1 MAAVDTVIFDI
12 GNVLIRWDMHN
23 LYRRIFATDAQIAAF
38 LSETG
43 LEAENTKFDAGK
55 PFAVGTAELA
65 EKFPH
70 HADALLAFDARWT
83 ECLDGAI
90 EQNVAVLADLKKAG
104 TTVHAITNFSA
115 EKFPIACRIF
125 PFLTS
130 FEETVVS
137 GAVKLIKPDAAIYR
151 VLLDQR
157 DIDPARAVF
166 IDDSAANIATA
177 KSLGLKTVHFV
188 GDVDVRRSL
197 QSLGVPGL

>member
-1 MAAVDTVIFDI
+1 MATVDTVIFDI

-23 LYRRIFATDAQIAAF
+23 LYRRIFATDAEIAAF

-43 LEAENTKFDAGK
+43 LEAENIKFDAGK
-55 PFAVGTAELA
+55 SFAVGTAELA
-65 EKFPH
+65 TKFPH

-83 ECLDGAI
+83 ECLDGAVAS
-90 EQNVAVLADLKKAG
+90 NVAVLADLQRAG

-125 PFLTS
+125 PFLTT
-130 FEETVVS
+130 FDETVVS
-137 GAVKLIKPDAAIYR
+137 GAVKLIKPDPAIYR
-151 VLLDQR
+151 VLLDRR

-177 KSLGLKTVHFV
+177 QSLGLHTVHFV

-197 QSLGVPGL
+197 LSLGVPGL